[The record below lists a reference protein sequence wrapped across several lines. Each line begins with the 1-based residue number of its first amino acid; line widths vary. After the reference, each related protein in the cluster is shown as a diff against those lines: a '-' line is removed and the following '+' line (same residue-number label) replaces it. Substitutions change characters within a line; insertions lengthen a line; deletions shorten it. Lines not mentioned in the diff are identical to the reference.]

1 MGPGG
6 DMKYVLILTD
16 DLSSFV
22 RLVPTSTSDAET
34 ASDALISWFSDFGVV
49 KAWVNDRWSRF
60 KNEVVR
66 SLRDKTRGLHHFTLA
81 YCPWS
86 NGTVERVCRELLRA
100 ARALLSEFKL
110 PPEAWP
116 SVLPMVQAGI
126 NNAASV
132 RMQGKCPKEV
142 FLGLPP
148 DSPLVSIKAEREGK
162 VEILSLSEIRA
173 SQLLKVQKV
182 LGAVEGMHKEAAGL
196 VSESRQRAIAAHN
209 VKTHVRAHNFDVGDF
224 VLSAVLSSNRKRKF
238 SLQWHGPHRVAKC
251 SSDYVFEV
259 QDLRTGGTYEVHG
272 TRLKFYRNKFRAG
285 IVDT

>member
-6 DMKYVLILTD
+6 DMKYVLILKD

-22 RLVPTSTSDAET
+22 RLVPTSTADAET
-34 ASDALISWFSDFGVV
+34 TADALISWFSDFGVV
-49 KAWVNDRWSRF
+49 KTWVSDRGSHL

-66 SLRDKTRGLHHFTLA
+66 SLREKTRGLHHFTLA

-100 ARALLSEFKL
+100 TRALLSEFKL

-116 SVLPMVQAGI
+116 SVLPMVQAGL

-162 VEILSLSEIRA
+162 VEILSLSEIR
-173 SQLLKVQKV
+173 
-182 LGAVEGMHKEAAGL
+182 GAATQGTGSATSCGGHAQGSGRPGVKEQTAGY
-196 VSESRQRAIAAHN
+196 RRPQR
-209 VKTHVRAHNFDVGDF
+209 
-224 VLSAVLSSNRKRKF
+224 
-238 SLQWHGPHRVAKC
+238 
-251 SSDYVFEV
+251 
-259 QDLRTGGTYEVHG
+259 
-272 TRLKFYRNKFRAG
+272 
-285 IVDT
+285 